1 MGNLIWGSD
10 MEKILGTDRRGI
22 YRRIHNGTL
31 LKPLKICG
39 RICWRR
45 EDWDRWLEQE
55 AVRQGVAVEAT
66 EVEPP
71 RRRRGRPTKA
81 GQAARRAAE
90 GN

>member
-1 MGNLIWGSD
+1 MGNLMWGSD

-45 EDWDRWLEQE
+45 EDWDKWLEQE
-55 AVRQGVAVEAT
+55 AVRQGVAVETT
-66 EVEPP
+66 EAEPS

-81 GQAARRAAE
+81 EQAARRAAE
-90 GN
+90 RN